1 MGEKQATQ
9 WERLATTRWGSY
21 LTQIERQHIV
31 HAAQLA
37 RPPAQALEIGCGGGR
52 WSQLLADRGWQMIC
66 TDVDR
71 NALSACT
78 QRIPTAKCILV
89 KPDDSKLPWE
99 SATIRLLVCVEVD
112 PVVNSNWFLD
122 EAFRV
127 LEPGGYMVAVAWNTY
142 SLRAMYRR
150 LKASLRGEQEIYY
163 QTPYLA
169 FRKKLIQRG
178 FVMCREEGY
187 CWGPFGRESNSP
199 LIPAVVE
206 LEEWLGLRKLPT
218 LSPWIIFIAR
228 KK

>member
-1 MGEKQATQ
+1 MGAAGSRPFPPKSTFQGKVALPDHCLCSNPHKCLISFGCYPEL
-9 WERLATTRWGSY
+9 RLVR
-21 LTQIERQHIV
+21 
-31 HAAQLA
+31 
-37 RPPAQALEIGCGGGR
+37 
-52 WSQLLADRGWQMIC
+52 
-66 TDVDR
+66 
-71 NALSACT
+71 
-78 QRIPTAKCILV
+78 
-89 KPDDSKLPWE
+89 PDDSKLPWE

-142 SLRAMYRR
+142 SLRAVYRR
-150 LKASLRGEQEIYY
+150 LKASLCGEQEIYY

-187 CWGPFGRESNSP
+187 CWGPFGRESNSA

-206 LEEWLGLRKLPT
+206 LEKWLGLRKLPT